1 MLLDLQ
7 NNELI
12 FSKIDNKSLFNRYL
26 MDMKGTD
33 WRQHRDRYYFSLA
46 DIEKVRKKMPVQLKG
61 ELSLSVRYERFAQK
75 FILSKGPIKITWGPV
90 HCRIQGPD
98 LPWTD
103 ILKETSYFDKRAFNA
118 KTYGKS
124 WSGYTHL
131 FDPIEGKF
139 PSGLLER
146 ILNIL
151 TKHNLPYQIEQT
163 FQYPSPTFHLN
174 PSFDFEP
181 TEDQIAAVEALAKA
195 NNGIAKLPTGFGKTA
210 YVAAALIA
218 KKGVPSLFL
227 ANQRVLTDDAKTDFE
242 KVFRNDK
249 IKIGMIGDG
258 EFEPGDITIASIQSI
273 ASALKPP
280 TNRERQL
287 NQYQKERL
295 EYKLSKTDDE
305 DEAHDL
311 EKEIKRLSKRLQ
323 SIDKRIQRHKAL
335 VPFLKNVQL
344 FIVDESQ
351 VLGTEQWNLFLKSCP
366 APYRYTLSATDTRTD
381 GGRIQIVAATG
392 ERRFESTAAEQI
404 EKGRLAEFT
413 ANFQKFDH
421 GIDKE
426 LMKQIDIAYH
436 QAYDLFI
443 VQNEKRNDFLC
454 NQVIKWAREHSVL
467 ALVTRKEHGDI
478 VRRILMEK
486 GLKEEECH
494 YIDGDTPKKKRKE
507 TIEAFRKKEFPV
519 LIGTSIFDVGFNAKN
534 AAKMVRFNAGASE
547 VRETQRAGRTVRKR
561 EDDSIGET
569 FDLIDMNVPFFQ
581 AQGWKRM
588 KLLREEF
595 GHERIKF
602 HSEIIQGDLNI
613 IGLKEI
619 VSAMPKSTDKEKM
632 EGIIQGLELDEVEL
646 TDNDEEYNIDD
657 LEPQLLDFLNELSN

>member
-12 FSKIDNKSLFNRYL
+12 FTRIRDKSLFNRYL

-46 DIEKVRKKMPVQLKG
+46 DIVKVRKNMPPKLKR
-61 ELSLSVRYERFAQK
+61 ELSLSVRYQRFAEK
-75 FILSKGPIKITWGPV
+75 FILSKGPIKINWAPV
-90 HCRIQGPD
+90 HCHIQGPN
-98 LPWTD
+98 LPWGA
-103 ILKETSYFDKRAFNA
+103 ILKETSYFDKRALNA

-131 FDPIEGKF
+131 FNTIEGTF

-146 ILNIL
+146 VISVL
-151 TKHNLPYQIEQT
+151 TQQDISYQIDQT
-163 FQYPSPTFHLN
+163 FQYPSPSFHLN

-242 KVFRNDK
+242 KVFRNDD

-258 EFEPGDITIASIQSI
+258 EFDPGDITIASIQSI

-280 TNRERQL
+280 SNRESHL
-287 NQYQKERL
+287 YKYQIERM
-295 EYKLSKTDDE
+295 EYKLTKASE
-305 DEAHDL
+305 SEAADYQ
-311 EKEIKRLSKRLQ
+311 KEIKRLERRLQ
-323 SIDKRIQRHKAL
+323 SIDKRIQRHKDL
-335 VPFLKNVQL
+335 IPFLEKVQL

-351 VLGTEQWNLFLKSCP
+351 VLGTEQWNMFLNACP

-392 ERRFESTAAEQI
+392 ERRFESSAAEQI
-404 EKGRLAEFT
+404 KKGRLAEFT
-413 ANFQKFDH
+413 AHFQKFDH

-467 ALVTRKEHGDI
+467 ALVTRKEHGEI
-478 VRRILMEK
+478 VRRILLEK
-486 GLKEEECH
+486 GLKEEDCH

-602 HSEIIQGDLNI
+602 HSEVIQGDLNI

-632 EGIIQGLELDEVEL
+632 EGIIQGLELDEVEF
-646 TDNDEEYNIDD
+646 TENDEAYNIEDF
-657 LEPQLLDFLNELSN
+657 EPQLLEFMNELSK